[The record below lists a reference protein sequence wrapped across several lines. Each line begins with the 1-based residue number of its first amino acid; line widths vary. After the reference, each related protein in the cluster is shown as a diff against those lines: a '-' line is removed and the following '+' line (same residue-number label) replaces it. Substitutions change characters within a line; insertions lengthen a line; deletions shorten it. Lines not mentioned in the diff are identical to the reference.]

1 MREIIE
7 SRLHDFNIVQAIIF
21 DICRNESADVA
32 DTIATIA
39 WCLGQNINNWVWNE
53 IKDTVK
59 DVAMRAIHMIGEWRD
74 VNRMQHN
81 SNNIVV
87 ASAELH
93 DSGTVITGVQDVSH
107 GTYLLRWQKP
117 QFGWW
122 KCNVNASC
130 WNKRGSDMT
139 QLSFDDNK
147 GINIQ

>member
-1 MREIIE
+1 
-7 SRLHDFNIVQAIIF
+7 
-21 DICRNESADVA
+21 
-32 DTIATIA
+32 
-39 WCLGQNINNWVWNE
+39 VWNE

-107 GTYLLRWQKP
+107 STDLLRWQKP

-122 KCNVNASC
+122 KCNVNASLSQHSSHTSWAWC
-130 WNKRGSDMT
+130 IRDANGSFLAEGTNRSTQKLIVAESEAMAILEAIREANFRG
-139 QLSFDDNK
+139 
-147 GINIQ
+147 